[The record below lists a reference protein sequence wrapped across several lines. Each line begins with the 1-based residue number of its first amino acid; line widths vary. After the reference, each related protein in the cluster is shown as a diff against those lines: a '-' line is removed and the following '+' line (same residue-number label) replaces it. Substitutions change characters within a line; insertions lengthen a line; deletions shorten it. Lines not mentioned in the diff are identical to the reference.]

1 MLYIDFAQNKEDFIL
16 ENEKK
21 LPYFI
26 KNILY
31 FFRKLTGQVITYNID
46 GRNVVLISKLN
57 KRILKKISKIF
68 KTDVTRNV
76 CICDTLF
83 ESELFKN
90 FLIEKDLYVM
100 DGKWLFKYLICDIA
114 EFICKELSL
123 TPENQEISLLVDEP
137 SILIFDIIKNLGNKF
152 KNINIITTKIK
163 KFDRIEKEVYN
174 EKGLVLN
181 VTNNFKKACEK
192 SKIVFN
198 IDFDERNFNKVT
210 FLPSAVI
217 VNIDNYIDVKQS
229 NFIGKNIDSYNIN
242 LPKKYKKVYN
252 RLKNFNS
259 SILYESFIYKK
270 TSNKNIW
277 NEINDDKIEIL
288 LLESQNKVIR
298 FSKVEAMV

>member
-163 KFDRIEKEVYN
+163 KFDRIEREVYN

>member
-1 MLYIDFAQNKEDFIL
+1 
-16 ENEKK
+16 
-21 LPYFI
+21 
-26 KNILY
+26 
-31 FFRKLTGQVITYNID
+31 
-46 GRNVVLISKLN
+46 
-57 KRILKKISKIF
+57 
-68 KTDVTRNV
+68 
-76 CICDTLF
+76 
-83 ESELFKN
+83 
-90 FLIEKDLYVM
+90 M

-114 EFICKELSL
+114 EFICNELSL
-123 TPENQEISLLVDEP
+123 TPESQEISLLVDEP

-217 VNIDNYIDVKQS
+217 VNINNYIDVKQS
-229 NFIGKNIDSYNIN
+229 NFIGKNIDFYNIN